1 MHVVTDPA
9 TMATEY
15 DFIVVGGMSG
25 PPPSPP
31 LNTTNSPGGTA
42 GCVVAGRLAENPNVK
57 VLVIEAGITNP
68 GDVDAITTPAR
79 AFELRD
85 SKYDWSYKTTMID
98 RPEYTRIEKPNTRG
112 KTLGG
117 SSCLN
122 YYTWI
127 PGSAATFDEWADFGG
142 EEWTWKTLQP
152 YFYKPAT
159 YHDDAKLHSPE
170 LKYIGESGPIPVS
183 HSDLIPEMAP
193 FRDALTEAWISKG
206 EPLTDDVHN
215 GTMRGLWKAVNSI
228 HAGKRSSSWL
238 YLVDKPNITVLGHT
252 IASRLVFAPGST
264 TATGIT
270 ALLPDN
276 NTALTFTARRELIL
290 SLGVF
295 ETPKL
300 LLLSGIGPGPA
311 GTFLPSPHVGRNL
324 LDHPI
329 LPHVF
334 KLRPGHGLDPTLLH
348 AGPLRDA
355 AISQYRWKGTGALA
369 SGLLELVGLPR
380 IDERL
385 EKVPAYVAAKAAN
398 GGLCPFGPRGQP
410 HFEIDFVPIFSDA
423 FQWHIPA
430 PEGDGGEYMTVIVD
444 LLRPLSKSGTV
455 DLVDGDAR
463 TAPRV
468 NLAFFEDALDLVAMR
483 EGVRWVDELLM
494 EGEGMRD
501 VVVGDYPWRMPRAG
515 DEAMEKMILE
525 RSQTGFR
532 EFFFP
537 LSLFGGG
544 EGWKGADKLQIRAEV
559 PGWARTSTMV
569 SSMGSSAFT
578 AWRI

>member
-25 PPPSPP
+25 PSPSPP

-142 EEWTWKTLQP
+142 EEWTWTTLQS

-183 HSDLIPEMAP
+183 HLDLIPEMAP

-238 YLVDKPNITVLGHT
+238 YLVDKPNVTVLGHT

-276 NTALTFTARRELIL
+276 NTALTFTPRRELIL

-295 ETPKL
+295 EIPKL

-311 GTFLPSPHVGRNL
+311 GTFLPPPPRRPQPPLPPHPPARL
-324 LDHPI
+324 QAPPQPRPRPHPPARRPAPRRRH
-329 LPHVF
+329 LPV
-334 KLRPGHGLDPTLLH
+334 PVEGHGRARLGAARARRAAAHRRAPGE
-348 AGPLRDA
+348 GP
-355 AISQYRWKGTGALA
+355 
-369 SGLLELVGLPR
+369 
-380 IDERL
+380 
-385 EKVPAYVAAKAAN
+385 
-398 GGLCPFGPRGQP
+398 
-410 HFEIDFVPIFSDA
+410 
-423 FQWHIPA
+423 
-430 PEGDGGEYMTVIVD
+430 
-444 LLRPLSKSGTV
+444 
-455 DLVDGDAR
+455 
-463 TAPRV
+463 
-468 NLAFFEDALDLVAMR
+468 
-483 EGVRWVDELLM
+483 GVR
-494 EGEGMRD
+494 GGQGGQR
-501 VVVGDYPWRMPRAG
+501 RAVPVR
-515 DEAMEKMILE
+515 AA
-525 RSQTGFR
+525 
-532 EFFFP
+532 
-537 LSLFGGG
+537 
-544 EGWKGADKLQIRAEV
+544 GAAAL
-559 PGWARTSTMV
+559 
-569 SSMGSSAFT
+569 
-578 AWRI
+578 

>member
-1 MHVVTDPA
+1 M
-9 TMATEY
+9 
-15 DFIVVGGMSG
+15 
-25 PPPSPP
+25 
-31 LNTTNSPGGTA
+31 
-42 GCVVAGRLAENPNVK
+42 AGRLAENPNVK

-98 RPEYTRIEKPNTRG
+98 RPEY
-112 KTLGG
+112 
-117 SSCLN
+117 
-122 YYTWI
+122 
-127 PGSAATFDEWADFGG
+127 
-142 EEWTWKTLQP
+142 
-152 YFYKPAT
+152 
-159 YHDDAKLHSPE
+159 
-170 LKYIGESGPIPVS
+170 IGESGPIPVS

-193 FRDALTEAWISKG
+193 FRDALTKAWVSKG

-215 GTMRGLWKAVNSI
+215 GTIRGLCKAVNSI
-228 HAGKRSSSWL
+228 YAGKRSSSWL
-238 YLVDKPNITVLGHT
+238 YLVDKPNVTVPGHT
-252 IASRLVFAPGST
+252 IASRLVFSPCST
-264 TATGIT
+264 KATGIT

-276 NTALTFTARRELIL
+276 TPLTFSARRELIL

-355 AISQYRWKGTGALA
+355 AVSQYRWKSTGALA

-385 EKVPAYVAAKAAN
+385 ARNPAYVAAKAAN

-410 HFEIDFVPIFSDA
+410 HFEIDFVPMFSDA

-444 LLRPLSKSGTV
+444 LLRPVSKSGTV

-468 NLAFFEDALDLVAMR
+468 NLAFCENALDLVAMR
-483 EGVRWVDELLM
+483 EGARWVDELLM

-515 DEAMEKMILE
+515 M
-525 RSQTGFR
+525 RR
-532 EFFFP
+532 
-537 LSLFGGG
+537 
-544 EGWKGADKLQIRAEV
+544 
-559 PGWARTSTMV
+559 
-569 SSMGSSAFT
+569 
-578 AWRI
+578 WRR